1 MDSSA
6 HFNFEHSP
14 AESNIES
21 FASTPVSFCPS
32 LFDNTMNPIEVLTPQ
47 SFDDECF
54 FGNIT
59 DNTPMEK
66 KPVKKRKSW
75 GQQLPEPK
83 TNLPPR
89 KRAKTEDE
97 KEQRRV
103 ERVLRNRRA
112 AQSSRERKRQEVEAL
127 EAEKQAIERKNLDLE
142 MRLADMEARYHLLQ
156 QELERFG
163 GSAIRSFSVS
173 TPPQSDIRASSP
185 ITFSQKLFAS
195 SSETP
200 SSMTTRTISTGV
212 PETVDPASLS
222 PEIRPVAS
230 SSNAKSS
237 DLTQHPAAVL
247 CDLQCQSETTRPWK
261 NLKPTLSMKISR
273 VLVATYL
280 IMTSATFSSLLTPIA
295 QIMNSL
301 KRGSPLSPTHSILS
315 LIIWMATTT
324 VSLTNSYCVTS
335 SMTNLRRMKFSVRT
349 SLLRR
354 LLACSPNLARPLMDA
369 TMAAMRSA
377 SRQFKLRSGLSAVN
391 VGISECESPSFE
403 ALMTLFWV
411 VYQNE
416 KVNLRR
422 NLPPKPDAA
431 SELDT
436 AGVKVLL
443 VREGSSYES
452 QPQAKNTNGSRL
464 DGALFHGCR

>member
-142 MRLADMEARYHLLQ
+142 MRLADMEAKYHLLQ

-200 SSMTTRTISTGV
+200 SSMTTRTISSGV

-237 DLTQHPAAVL
+237 DLTQHPAVSVGNNSALEKFEAYTFDENFSSISGDLSYNDFRNFFEPPHPNRPDNDLFEEGIAPLADTFHSELDHMDGHHNGVFDEFVL
-247 CDLQCQSETTRPWK
+247 CDFLNDEPSTTEIQCPNKLAETT
-261 NLKPTLSMKISR
+261 
-273 VLVATYL
+273 A
-280 IMTSATFSSLLTPIA
+280 SLQP
-295 QIMNSL
+295 
-301 KRGSPLSPTHSILS
+301 
-315 LIIWMATTT
+315 
-324 VSLTNSYCVTS
+324 
-335 SMTNLRRMKFSVRT
+335 
-349 SLLRR
+349 
-354 LLACSPNLARPLMDA
+354 
-369 TMAAMRSA
+369 
-377 SRQFKLRSGLSAVN
+377 QFGA
-391 VGISECESPSFE
+391 
-403 ALMTLFWV
+403 
-411 VYQNE
+411 
-416 KVNLRR
+416 
-422 NLPPKPDAA
+422 
-431 SELDT
+431 
-436 AGVKVLL
+436 
-443 VREGSSYES
+443 SSY
-452 QPQAKNTNGSRL
+452 GCD
-464 DGALFHGCR
+464 DGGNAVSV